1 MLAWVVI
8 DRTYPRQFLPKSS
21 SPRTLCLCVEFS
33 DSFRPTSVVPTTY
46 ALHPATAAPQPL
58 CNQSVTHS
66 FYLDGGWIPPVA
78 LPSRQRSSRMPIPCS
93 LSPLFSIPCA
103 LFCTFL
109 HSPKTQLFSF
119 QAIPHSLP
127 KTPGVGVEVHYFQK
141 QRRPSRSDGGCCGK
155 GVPSSGEK
163 IGSTVLSSTKTMSE
177 QSLPR
182 WRRRGCLLEV
192 PHSVPTRSALC
203 HCVVRRHGEE
213 RSGRFLPLNVRQRIG
228 RIAKARIAA
237 LAHHHDLQIIGVPML
252 GYDGDRFFV
261 SDLSRG
267 NRMGDARALCAH
279 AGDHLRAQ
287 VVLFQRAL
295 RDGLLM
301 VMLHLALYRVFHL
314 AKWRI
319 HLFRRFRVG
328 VQDEIGARNGII
340 DEHKRLRLSRG
351 RQRPDRS
358 ERHFLAETSLAIPI
372 QVRLRLSRDV
382 VSVRESLRR
391 LRNRDR
397 AERHAGHDLSAVHAF
412 KAQQLD
418 PLADH
423 AGFRSGALQH
433 RHGRR
438 GERRRILRSCQ
449 SSAQHENS
457 AESHTH
463 TYSAIHFSFSSSLP
477 NCCEL
482 FAAAI
487 SAIPAINGLSR
498 IVQKFQRT
506 FSSPRTAVFTLSQSA
521 TVPIILYPSRMRH
534 SSSVPSLLR
543 QPHRL
548 RQPVVSHEK
557 IHLDP
562 FAGTLFIHRQTK
574 CTQRAALHA
583 HPQDLGIAGIRRQ
596 SSREQREIAHFVV
609 RHQRSRFRGIRI
621 LNCRRTLHRRLT
633 VGLGVSVDGFRRG
646 QWRFQMVRRF
656 FRPALPPVSPAHR
669 AGQHGRSGQCPR
681 GSYGG
686 APRFQR
692 DMLRAELL
700 AQTHF
705 HARGRLHHGGIFSQ
719 RAQLNTSRLPGILQ
733 RGAPRTRAGV
743 LARNHALNFA
753 QRSVALRVQSNR
765 FKFFARHL
773 LFPLHGTKSFIAPRS
788 RDEARPGTF
797 PVWPS
802 AKLVRDAGASESSQS
817 GIRPFAPLPRNSFLP
832 VRTAPRPRE
841 TPRVIPARRPSLAAC
856 VRVFPP
862 TSPAWTRPAKQF
874 RCPFRLRFLFR
885 AIFPAAIVPG
895 VSSRGCASLRKG
907 TLRALRVSRH
917 TFSERAS
924 GS

>member
-1 MLAWVVI
+1 MLARHVVLL
-8 DRTYPRQFLPKSS
+8 TPSKSS
-21 SPRTLCLCVEFS
+21 RPSELLSCEQISIVTRLESTLLQLLILSPFRINTYKSVSKQSTLTP
-33 DSFRPTSVVPTTY
+33 FRMNTY
-46 ALHPATAAPQPL
+46 EKHR
-58 CNQSVTHS
+58 
-66 FYLDGGWIPPVA
+66 GGGLLW
-78 LPSRQRSSRMPIPCS
+78 LTS
-93 LSPLFSIPCA
+93 LSGGSVLLATEKPPTREHLFRKSRISYDSCRPARLCPSYSYTCA
-103 LFCTFL
+103 LFCTHQELNSFVFNRFRTLYEKHPGGGVPLSPNGSRPGKRGICLVLTSL
-109 HSPKTQLFSF
+109 HPCF
-119 QAIPHSLP
+119 P
-127 KTPGVGVEVHYFQK
+127 YFQK

-163 IGSTVLSSTKTMSE
+163 IVSTVLLSTKTTPE
-177 QSLPR
+177 QSFAR
-182 WRRRGCLLEV
+182 WRRRRGCLLEV
-192 PHSVPTRSALC
+192 PHSVPTRSTLC
-203 HCVVRRHGEE
+203 HRVVQRHGEE
-213 RSGRFLPLNVRQRIG
+213 RSGRFLPLDIRQRVG

-267 NRMGDARALCAH
+267 NRMGDARSLRTH
-279 AGDHLRAQ
+279 ARDHLRAQ
-287 VVLFQRAL
+287 VLLFQRAL

-301 VMLHLALYRVFHL
+301 VMLHLALYRVFHV
-314 AKWRI
+314 AKWRP
-319 HLFRRFRVG
+319 HLFRRFLAG
-328 VQDEIGARNGII
+328 VQDEIAARHGII

-358 ERHFLAETSLAIPI
+358 ERHFLPETSLAIPI
-372 QVRLRLSRDV
+372 EVRLRLSRDV

-391 LRNRDR
+391 LRNRDG
-397 AERHAGHDLSAVHAF
+397 AERHAGHDFSAVHAL

-418 PLADH
+418 PFADH
-423 AGFRSGALQH
+423 AGFWSEALRH

-438 GERRRILRSCQ
+438 GERRRMLRSCQ
-449 SSAQHENS
+449 SGAQHENS
-457 AESHTH
+457 AENHSH

-498 IVQKFQRT
+498 IVQKVHRT
-506 FSSPRTAVFTLSQSA
+506 FSPPRTAVFTLSQSA
-521 TVPIILYPSRMRH
+521 IVPIILYASRIRH
-534 SSSVPSLLR
+534 SSSAPSLSR

-548 RQPVVSHEK
+548 RQPVISHEK

-596 SSREQREIAHFVV
+596 SSRQQREIAHFVV

-621 LNCRRTLHRRLT
+621 PNCRRTLHRRLMA
-633 VGLGVSVDGFRRG
+633 GPGVRVDGRSFRRG

-656 FRPALPPVSPAHR
+656 FRPAVPPVSPAHCG
-669 AGQHGRSGQCPR
+669 GQHGRSGQRPR
-681 GSYGG
+681 GSYGD

-705 HARGRLHHGGIFSQ
+705 HARGRLCHDGIFRK
-719 RAQLNTSRLPGILQ
+719 RAQLNPSRPPGILQ

-743 LARNHALNFA
+743 LASGHALNFA

-773 LFPLHGTKSFIAPRS
+773 FLSFHCTKSFIAPRS
-788 RDEARPGTF
+788 RDEARRETF
-797 PVWPS
+797 PAWPS
-802 AKLVRDAGASESSQS
+802 AKRVRDAAANESSQS

-832 VRTAPRPRE
+832 VRTTPRPRE
-841 TPRVIPARRPSLAAC
+841 TPRSEERRVGKECRS
-856 VRVFPP
+856 RW
-862 TSPAWTRPAKQF
+862 SPY
-874 RCPFRLRFLFR
+874 
-885 AIFPAAIVPG
+885 
-895 VSSRGCASLRKG
+895 
-907 TLRALRVSRH
+907 H
-917 TFSERAS
+917 
-924 GS
+924 